1 MKKMIKIMA
10 LFICIVMII
19 NVGVYAWGTTDINP
33 SGQPASIDNSIKTMG
48 NNTLGI
54 IRTVGV
60 VLSVLMLIVI
70 GIKYML
76 GSTEEKASYKKSL
89 IPLVVG
95 VLVVMAA
102 TQIMTFLVSFFE
114 TTGNA

>member
-1 MKKMIKIMA
+1 MA

-76 GSTEEKASYKKSL
+76 GSTEEKAEYKKSL
-89 IPLVVG
+89 MPYVIG
-95 VLVVMAA
+95 AA
-102 TQIMTFLVSFFE
+102 IIF
-114 TTGNA
+114 TGSMVPDIIYKIANGL

>member
-10 LFICIVMII
+10 LFIYIVMII

-76 GSTEEKASYKKSL
+76 GSTEEKADYKKSL
-89 IPLVVG
+89 LPYVIGAAIVFTGSVVPDIIYRIAQG
-95 VLVVMAA
+95 L
-102 TQIMTFLVSFFE
+102 
-114 TTGNA
+114 

>member
-19 NVGVYAWGTTDINP
+19 NVGVYAWGTTDIKP
-33 SGQPASIDNSIKTMG
+33 SGQPANVDNSIKIMG

-60 VLSVLMLIVI
+60 VLSVLMLLVI

-76 GSTEEKASYKKSL
+76 GSTEEKADYKKSL
-89 IPLVVG
+89 LPYVIGAAIVFTGSVVPDIIYKIAQG
-95 VLVVMAA
+95 L
-102 TQIMTFLVSFFE
+102 
-114 TTGNA
+114 

>member
-54 IRTVGV
+54 IRMVGV

-76 GSTEEKASYKKSL
+76 GSTEEKADYKKSL
-89 IPLVVG
+89 LPYVIGAAIVFTGSVVPDIIYRIAQG
-95 VLVVMAA
+95 L
-102 TQIMTFLVSFFE
+102 
-114 TTGNA
+114 

>member
-76 GSTEEKASYKKSL
+76 GSTEEKAEYKKSL
-89 IPLVVG
+89 MPYVIGAGLVFS
-95 VLVVMAA
+95 ASA
-102 TQIMTFLVSFFE
+102 IAQIIYDL
-114 TTGNA
+114 AIQI

>member
-76 GSTEEKASYKKSL
+76 GSTEEKAEYKKSL
-89 IPLVVG
+89 MPYVIG
-95 VLVVMAA
+95 AA
-102 TQIMTFLVSFFE
+102 IIF
-114 TTGNA
+114 TGSMVPDIIYKIANGL